1 MGIPTA
7 QAAQPISQQQPA
19 PQGKGNSPM
28 ASSIATPSVL
38 PDQNRDLGPNVNVFN
53 QRANSGG
60 LGQMVGKGGSMPQQP
75 QQQQTQ
81 QITQQFPQPQQPQQF
96 QGKGS
101 TTNSATSGQ
110 PRMGQANSYPN
121 TIQPWDNASIQPQ
134 KKSGKGKGY

>member
-1 MGIPTA
+1 MGIPTS

-28 ASSIATPSVL
+28 ASSIATSSVL

-60 LGQMVGKGGSMPQQP
+60 FGQMVGKGGSMPQQ
-75 QQQQTQ
+75 QQTQ
-81 QITQQFPQPQQPQQF
+81 QTTQQFPQPQQPQQF

-110 PRMGQANSYPN
+110 PRMGQANPYPN
-121 TIQPWDNASIQPQ
+121 TIQSWDNASIQTQ